1 MAAIAVHAALNTP
14 GGDEKMAAEERRIK
28 IDIRNQHP
36 KSTSEIDI
44 KGWLAAICD
53 NRPQFPSVATLGDGW

>member
-14 GGDEKMAAEERRIK
+14 GDDEKMAAEERRIK

-36 KSTSEIDI
+36 EINI